1 MLSIA
6 WRIVLF
12 KGFGLEGETIRKR
25 IVYIMRW
32 LCLGTWILALI
43 SLGSVMS
50 SNAGV
55 TVIQNV
61 APGATSWPGSPF
73 IRTMLNPSSATVGQT
88 FTNSGSGFT
97 TIGQTFTVT
106 STNYILQS
114 IDIYAG
120 GGLGTGSGANVTL
133 NLFDLGYQVAPN
145 PTPYSRQAYKDII
158 GGNLFGS
165 GAGLAIIYANQV
177 NGILEFDFTGA
188 DQVLLQVGH
197 MYVFELQ
204 TSVRTNVIYWLS
216 VTNGNPY
223 TGGAA
228 YTNKYWLNASSSCDF
243 SMAVYGS
250 VTATIPTAPIP
261 QSGSC
266 TVNGNDIRQ
275 RIDGFGASS
284 AFRGT
289 GFSTAQADMLFSTN
303 TGIALSLLRNQV
315 QAGGFASSA
324 EIGIMQ
330 QAIARG
336 ARVWSAPWSPQ
347 ASFKTPQIAN
357 GGNFDSANNQAYAN
371 QLASYVVMMKNQGID
386 LYALSVQNEPDIT
399 NSTYAT
405 CWWTAQQISNFV
417 PYLHDALVAS
427 NVDST
432 RIMIS
437 ESFQWQNH
445 TGLYTTAMDDP
456 NIAAMVGVI
465 ADHNYDGIPPDPP
478 TGTPAAIPNYGKALW
493 ETEVAVLDPSGS
505 TDSSMQNGIY
515 WAGRIHA
522 FLTVAQANAWHYWW
536 LIYGNTTPNQGLT
549 DISSSVLAKRG
560 YVLGNYSRFV
570 RPNFYRM
577 GVVTNSGPAMVSA
590 YRATNSSAFAIVAIN
605 ANQTNSINES
615 FNLSNFAA
623 TSVTPWVT
631 TSTLSLSNQAAVAI
645 TNAAFSYQLPPLSVV
660 TFVGQASPPNLTGS
674 RQGESLVLSWPTN
687 ASGFGL
693 EYSTSVAGGSWVP
706 FPAAPTLSG
715 TNFMVTSGLSNDAGF
730 FRLRKP

>member
-1 MLSIA
+1 MPCVRCWLLMLLVWI
-6 WRIVLF
+6 
-12 KGFGLEGETIRKR
+12 
-25 IVYIMRW
+25 
-32 LCLGTWILALI
+32 CLGTALR
-43 SLGSVMS
+43 VK
-50 SNAGV
+50 AGV

-61 APGATSWPGSPF
+61 APGATSWPGSPT
-73 IRTMLNPSSATVGQT
+73 IITMGNPSGATMPQT

-114 IDIYAG
+114 IEIYAG
-120 GGLGTGSGANVTL
+120 GGVGTSPGVSLTL
-133 NLFDLGYQVAPN
+133 NLFDLGNQIAPN
-145 PTPYSRQAYKDII
+145 PTPYSRQAYKDVI

-165 GAGLAIIYANQV
+165 GAGLQVTYANQV
-177 NGILEFDFTGA
+177 NGILEFDFTGT
-188 DQVLLQVGH
+188 DQALLQAGH

-216 VTNGNPY
+216 VTSGNPY
-223 TGGAA
+223 LGGAA

-243 SMAVYGS
+243 SMAVYGT
-250 VTATIPTAPIP
+250 VTATTPSPPVP
-261 QSGSC
+261 QSGQC
-266 TVNGNDIRQ
+266 TVNWTDVRQ

-371 QLASYVVMMKNQGID
+371 QLANYVVTMKNQGIN

-427 NVDST
+427 NVAST

-445 TGLYTTAMDDP
+445 TALYTTAMDDP

-577 GVVTNSGPAMVSA
+577 GVVTNSGTAMVSA
-590 YRATNSSAFAIVAIN
+590 YRATNSSGFAIVAIN
-605 ANQTNSINES
+605 ASQTNSINQTFS
-615 FNLSNFAA
+615 LSNF
-623 TSVTPWVT
+623 TGSSVIPWVT
-631 TSTLSLSNQAAVAI
+631 TSTLSLSSQAAVAI
-645 TNAAFSYQLPPLSVV
+645 TSSAFSYQLPPSSVV
-660 TFVGQASPPNLTGS
+660 TFVGQAAPPTLTAT
-674 RQGESLVLSWPTN
+674 RQGDSLVLWWPTN
-687 ASGFGL
+687 ATGFGL

-706 FPAAPTLSG
+706 FLATPLVQG
-715 TNFMVTSGLSNDAGF
+715 NNFMVTSGLSNEAGF

>member
-1 MLSIA
+1 LP
-6 WRIVLF
+6 
-12 KGFGLEGETIRKR
+12 
-25 IVYIMRW
+25 
-32 LCLGTWILALI
+32 LALI
-43 SLGSVMS
+43 CLEMVLPLK
-50 SNAGV
+50 AGV

-61 APGATSWPGSPF
+61 APGATSWPGSPI
-73 IRTMLNPSSATVGQT
+73 IRTMLNPSSTTAAQT

-97 TIGQTFTVT
+97 TIGQTFTIT

-114 IDIYAG
+114 IEIYAG
-120 GGLGTGSGANVTL
+120 GGLGTGPGVNLTL
-133 NLFDLGYQVAPN
+133 NLFDLGYQAAPS

-158 GGNLFGS
+158 GGSLFGS
-165 GAGLAIIYANQV
+165 GAGLQFSYANQV
-177 NGILEFDFTGA
+177 NGILELDFTGL
-188 DQVLLQVGH
+188 DQALLQAGH

-223 TGGAA
+223 AGGAA
-228 YTNKYWLNASSSCDF
+228 YTNKYWLNANSSCEF
-243 SMAVYGS
+243 AMAVYGAM
-250 VTATIPTAPIP
+250 TATTPTVPPP
-261 QSGSC
+261 QSGQC
-266 TVNGNDIRQ
+266 TVNWNDVRQ

-303 TGIALSLLRNQV
+303 TGIGLSLLRNQV
-315 QAGGFASSA
+315 QAGGFASSS
-324 EIGIMQ
+324 EISIMQ

-371 QLASYVVMMKNQGID
+371 QLANYVVTMKN
-386 LYALSVQNEPDIT
+386 QNEPDIT
-399 NSTYAT
+399 NNSYAT

-427 NVDST
+427 NVAST

-445 TGLYTTAMDDP
+445 TTLYTTAMADT

-465 ADHNYDGIPPDPP
+465 ANHNYDGIPPDPP
-478 TGTPAAIPNYGKALW
+478 TGTPSAIPNYGKALW

-536 LIYGNTTPNQGLT
+536 LIYGNSTPNQGLT

-577 GVVTNSGPAMVSA
+577 GVVTNAGAAVVSA
-590 YRATNSSAFAIVAIN
+590 YRSTNSSAFAIVAIN
-605 ANQTNSINES
+605 SNATNSINQT
-615 FNLSNFAA
+615 FNLSNFTAS
-623 TSVTPWVT
+623 SVIPWVT
-631 TSTLSLSNQAAVAI
+631 SSTLSLSNQAAVAI
-645 TNAAFSYQLPPLSVV
+645 TNSTFMYQLPPLSVV
-660 TFVGQASPPNLTGS
+660 TFVGQAAAPSLTGT
-674 RQGESLVLSWPTN
+674 RQGDNLVLSWPTN

-693 EYSTSVAGGSWVP
+693 EYSTNVSGGTWLP
-706 FPAAPTLSG
+706 FPAAPAVLG
-715 TNFMVTSGLSNDAGF
+715 NNFTVTSGVSNEAGF
-730 FRLRKP
+730 FRLHKP